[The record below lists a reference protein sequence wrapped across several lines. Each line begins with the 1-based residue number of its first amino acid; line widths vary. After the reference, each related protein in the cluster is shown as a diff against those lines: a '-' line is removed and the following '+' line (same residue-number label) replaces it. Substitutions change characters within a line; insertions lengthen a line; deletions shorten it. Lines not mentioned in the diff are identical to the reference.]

1 LEKLQNFINGKLVA
15 PTSGQYLDSINPH
28 DKSVVYQIADS
39 NSADVDAAVKAAKAA
54 QQEWADMN
62 PMDRGNIMRKV
73 ASALRDSIKDL
84 IPYVT
89 NEMGAPQGMVAL
101 TLEGAAKYWDYYGGL
116 APSVQGTVNMV
127 GPEKHSYTVNE
138 PYGAVG
144 IITPWN
150 VPLNQASRGMAPA
163 LAVGNT
169 IVLKPSEYTSASAVK
184 FAEIA
189 HAAGLPAGVFNV
201 VTGAGMTGAD
211 IVNHPSISKVSFT
224 GSVATGQKIFRA
236 AADKVMPVSLE
247 LGGKSPDI
255 VFEDADMKAAVEG
268 VLFGLVLNTGQVCS
282 AGTRILIQESI
293 YDEFSAMLAGAC
305 KTIPIGLHNKFPCL
319 GPLAN
324 EMQYNKVMNYLE
336 TGVKEGGKILTGGKR
351 ATGPEV
357 DGGYYVEPT
366 LFGNMKR
373 DMTLH
378 REEIFGPVGVLLPFK
393 DEEEAIEIANDTEY
407 GLVAGVWTQ
416 NLGRAHRVASKIEA
430 GQIWINYYVEGGVE
444 HPFGGFKKSGIG
456 REKGVMALKNYCR
469 VKTIVAKLT

>member
-1 LEKLQNFINGKLVA
+1 MEKLQNFINGELVS
-15 PTSGQYLDSINPH
+15 PSSGKYLDSVNPH
-28 DKSVVYQIADS
+28 DKSIVYQIADS
-39 NSADVDAAVKAAKAA
+39 NADDIDAAVTAAKAA
-54 QQEWADMN
+54 QQDWADMN
-62 PMDRGNIMRKV
+62 PMDRGMIMHEV
-73 ASALRDSIKDL
+73 ARALRANIKEL

-101 TLEGAAKYWDYYGGL
+101 TLEGAAKYWDYYAGL
-116 APSVQGTVNMV
+116 APSLQGTVNMV
-127 GPEKHSYTVNE
+127 GPEKHSYTTYE

-163 LAVGNT
+163 LAVGNS

-189 HAAGLPAGVFNV
+189 YKAGLPKGVFNV
-201 VTGAGMTGAD
+201 VTGAGSTGAD
-211 IVNHPSISKVSFT
+211 LVNHPAIGKISFT
-224 GSVATGQKIFRA
+224 GSVPTGQKIFKA
-236 AADKVMPVSLE
+236 AADKIMPVSLE

-255 VFEDADMKAAVEG
+255 VFEDADMMPAVQG
-268 VLFGLVLNTGQVCS
+268 VVFGLVLNTGQVCS

-293 YDEFSAMLAGAC
+293 YDKFSAMLAAAC
-305 KTIPIGLHNKFPCL
+305 KTIPIGLHNQFPCL

-324 EMQYNKVMNYLE
+324 EMQYNKVMNYME
-336 TGVKEGGKILTGGKR
+336 TGVKEGGEILTGGKR
-351 ATGPEV
+351 ATGPGLEN
-357 DGGYYVEPT
+357 GFYVEPT

-378 REEIFGPVGVLLPFK
+378 KEEIFGPVGVLLPFK
-393 DEEEAIEIANDTEY
+393 DEAEAIEIANDTEY

-416 NLGRAHRVASKIEA
+416 NLGRAHRVASKIDA

-456 REKGVMALKNYCR
+456 REKGVMALKSYCR
-469 VKTIVAKLT
+469 VKTIVAKIT

>member
-1 LEKLQNFINGKLVA
+1 MERLNSFINGELVA
-15 PTSGQYLDSINPH
+15 PSTGKYLESINPH
-28 DKSVVYQIADS
+28 DGAVAYAIAES
-39 NSADVDAAVKAAKAA
+39 GSEDVNAAVHAAKAA

-62 PMDRGNIMRKV
+62 PLDRGRIMQNV
-73 ASALRDSIKDL
+73 ARALRANIKKL
-84 IPYVT
+84 TPYVT
-89 NEMGAPQGMVAL
+89 NEMGAPPTMVAL
-101 TLEGAAKYWDYYGGL
+101 TLEGSAKYWEYYGGL
-116 APSVQGTVNMV
+116 APSVQGTVNIV
-127 GPEKHSYTVNE
+127 GPEKHSYTVYE

-184 FAEIA
+184 FAQIA
-189 HAAGLPAGVFNV
+189 ADAGLPKGVFNV
-201 VTGAGMTGAD
+201 VTGKGNTGSE
-211 IVNHPSISKVSFT
+211 IVNHPNIGKVSFT

-236 AADKVMPVSLE
+236 AADKIMPISLE

-255 VFEDADMKAAVEG
+255 VFEDADLKAAIEG

-282 AGTRILIQESI
+282 AGTRILVQESI
-293 YDEFSAMLAGAC
+293 YEKFSQMLAGAS
-305 KTIPIGLHNKFPCL
+305 KTIPIGLDKQFPCL

-324 EMQYNKVMNYLE
+324 QMQYDKVMNYINV
-336 TGVKEGGKILTGGKR
+336 GVEEGGKILTGGNR
-351 ATGPEV
+351 ATGPGLEN
-357 DGGYYVEPT
+357 GLYVEPT
-366 LFGNMKR
+366 LFGDMKR

-378 REEIFGPVGVLLPFK
+378 KEEIFGPVGVLLPFK

-416 NLGRAHRVASKIEA
+416 NLGRAHRVASKIDA

-469 VKTIVAKLT
+469 VKTIVANLK